1 MTASSLFLVEF
12 GLHTGLRPFFP
23 KGFFELFT
31 EERIF
36 FVVRNRRAT
45 IFHIDSAIVDR
56 FFSGSAAFT
65 SRSIGA
71 EPGRES
77 ERLLAGA
84 EVSMEPVAA
93 HGCRAD
99 HTDGLIV
106 LPLNQF
112 GLAGFPRPC
121 SQGAGPGVS
130 IAFALEADEH
140 GGRTVGVSF
149 RVAAV
154 FVLSDPKIK
163 AIAGHV
169 RLDAPVTMSGII
181 LVCRIARP
189 RTGSGAISSLYL

>member
-1 MTASSLFLVEF
+1 A
-12 GLHTGLRPFFP
+12 
-23 KGFFELFT
+23 
-31 EERIF
+31 
-36 FVVRNRRAT
+36 
-45 IFHIDSAIVDR
+45 
-56 FFSGSAAFT
+56 
-65 SRSIGA
+65 
-71 EPGRES
+71 
-77 ERLLAGA
+77 ERLLTGA

-93 HGCRAD
+93 HGHRTDHAD
-99 HTDGLIV
+99 GFII

-169 RLDAPVTMSGII
+169 RLDAPVTRRTTVIERQLAGNDVGDNIGLSHCEAAHSVRRI
-181 LVCRIARP
+181 LFFVFVVVVPRP
-189 RTGSGAISSLYL
+189 STTRYISSYMCFSALSAPAPGTSTT